1 MKRFKNM
8 SRTKKFVTAGVTV
21 GLALGLAGAAFAGFT
36 TTGSGTGAASTGTAG
51 SWNVGTVVLA
61 GTTIYP
67 GQGSDAVNSSTVQN
81 PSGHGNQNLT
91 SLVVTISGV
100 TEGSPG
106 KDAFSGEATC
116 APADYALTQTG
127 TDWNIPSGGQSA
139 AVAALGAGT
148 DIAPGHFYVYSTG
161 DNASTGNAIP
171 TDLALTMIDTPALQ
185 DHCQGATVTLTLT
198 AS

>member
-1 MKRFKNM
+1 MKRFKHM

-91 SLVVTISGV
+91 QLKVTISV
-100 TEGSPG
+100 
-106 KDAFSGEATC
+106 AEAAGAETAWPSETAC
-116 APADYALTQTG
+116 TTADYTLTQTG
-127 TDWNIPSGGQSA
+127 TNWNIPGDGLSA
-139 AVAALGAGT
+139 TVAALGTGT
-148 DIAPGHFYVYSTG
+148 DIAPDHYYVYNSG
-161 DNASTGNAIP
+161 DAAGTGNAIP
-171 TDLALTMIDTPALQ
+171 SGLALIMVDTVALQ
-185 DHCQGATVTLTLT
+185 DRCQGATVTLTLT